1 MCLIL
6 FGYRVHPRYTLVV
19 AGNRDEFYARPSAPM
34 GFWEEA
40 PGVLAGRDLQAG
52 GAWLGVSREG
62 RFAAITNYRDP
73 DQVRADAPS
82 RGHVVSDYLQGREP
96 PLAYLQ
102 QLAHRGDD
110 YNGFNLL
117 VGDIQGL
124 FYYANQGTAPQPVAP
139 GYYGL
144 SNRLLNTPWPK
155 VQKGR
160 RRLAALLQQQTEVQP
175 QQLLELLQDK
185 TQAADE
191 NLPSTGV
198 SLEWERILSPL
209 FIESPHYGTCS
220 SSVLQVD
227 TDNQVEVMEKTWAD
241 GSIRRFR
248 LQWPEAAA
256 D

>member
-6 FGYRVHPRYTLVV
+6 FGYRVHPRYTLVL

-34 GFWEEA
+34 QFWEEA
-40 PGVLAGRDLQAG
+40 PMLLAGRDLQAG
-52 GAWLGVSREG
+52 GTWLGVTQDG

-82 RGHVVSDYLQGREP
+82 RGHLVSDYLKGKQS

-102 QLAHRGDD
+102 ELAHRGDA

-117 VGDIQGL
+117 VGDTQGL
-124 FYYANQGTAPQPVAP
+124 FYYSNQGTAPQPLAP

-144 SNRLLNTPWPK
+144 SNQLLNTPWPK

-160 RRLAALLQQQTEVQP
+160 NRLAALLQAHLEVQP
-175 QQLLELLQDK
+175 EQLLALLQDK
-185 TQAADE
+185 IQAADE
-191 NLPSTGV
+191 HLPSTGI

-209 FIESPHYGTCS
+209 FIESSHYGTCS
-220 SSVLQVD
+220 SSVLQVNV
-227 TDNQVEVMEKTWAD
+227 DNGVEVMEKTWAD
-241 GSIRRFR
+241 GSIRRFQ
-248 LQWPEAAA
+248 LQWPTALT